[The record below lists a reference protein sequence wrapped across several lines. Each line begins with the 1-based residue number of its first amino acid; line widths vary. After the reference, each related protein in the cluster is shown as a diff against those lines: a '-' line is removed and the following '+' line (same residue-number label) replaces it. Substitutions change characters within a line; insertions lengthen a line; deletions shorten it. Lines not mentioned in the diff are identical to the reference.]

1 MQKLNETGHSR
12 DIYKNK
18 LDKAYF
24 QHDMSYG
31 DFKDLHRRTAF
42 DKVILDQAFN
52 IAQNLKYDE
61 YQRDL
66 ALMVYKLHDKKFS
79 DDAVASADKSAIK
92 TGIMSNQQLADEL
105 HKPVKR
111 KFEKQKCIQRC
122 VNT

>member
-31 DFKDLHRRTAF
+31 DFKDLPRRTAF
-42 DKVILDQAFN
+42 DKVICAKAFN

-61 YQRDL
+61 
-66 ALMVYKLHDKKFS
+66 
-79 DDAVASADKSAIK
+79 
-92 TGIMSNQQLADEL
+92 
-105 HKPVKR
+105 
-111 KFEKQKCIQRC
+111 
-122 VNT
+122 